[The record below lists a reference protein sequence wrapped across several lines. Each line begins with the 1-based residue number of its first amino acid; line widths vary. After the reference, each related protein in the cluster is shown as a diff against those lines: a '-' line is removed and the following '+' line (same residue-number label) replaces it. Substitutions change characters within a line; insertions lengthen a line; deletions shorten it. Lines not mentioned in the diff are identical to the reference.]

1 MASFSRPIRRSASE
15 AQGVRDVSPQATPLR
30 LLAPSRHLHMVHAAT
45 DGTGAQVSRSAR
57 EGTDHCVLFQDAA
70 MSLLPSPLK
79 SPANHAV
86 ESTQPPALVAQ

>member
-79 SPANHAV
+79 SPARHTV
-86 ESTQPPALVAQ
+86 ESTQPPALMAQ